1 MLKIK
6 SLSKKYGSHQ
16 VLRDVSLSLK
26 RGDIHAIL
34 GANGAGKT
42 TLFKC
47 ICGLESFTG
56 EIEYD
61 GGIIKNETGYLPTEP
76 YFFPNMS
83 GYEYLQ
89 LLCNARGRKVKD
101 LDSFNL
107 FSLPLSRYA
116 ETYSTG
122 MQKQL
127 AITGILLQKNEIF
140 ILDEPFNGVDISS
153 SLLIKDI
160 LSRLKKANKIVLISS
175 HILPAIQESCDFLY
189 FLKDGIITK
198 SILKGQ
204 DFEFEMR
211 TDNKANAI
219 LDSLL

>member
-61 GGIIKNETGYLPTEP
+61 GGIIKTKPDI
-76 YFFPNMS
+76 
-83 GYEYLQ
+83 YLQ
-89 LLCNARGRKVKD
+89 SLTFFQTCLAMNICN
-101 LDSFNL
+101 SFVMQG
-107 FSLPLSRYA
+107 A
-116 ETYSTG
+116 EKS
-122 MQKQL
+122 K
-127 AITGILLQKNEIF
+127 IW
-140 ILDEPFNGVDISS
+140 
-153 SLLIKDI
+153 I
-160 LSRLKKANKIVLISS
+160 LSTFFHCLFLDMRK
-175 HILPAIQESCDFLY
+175 HIQRACKNS
-189 FLKDGIITK
+189 
-198 SILKGQ
+198 
-204 DFEFEMR
+204 
-211 TDNKANAI
+211 
-219 LDSLL
+219 